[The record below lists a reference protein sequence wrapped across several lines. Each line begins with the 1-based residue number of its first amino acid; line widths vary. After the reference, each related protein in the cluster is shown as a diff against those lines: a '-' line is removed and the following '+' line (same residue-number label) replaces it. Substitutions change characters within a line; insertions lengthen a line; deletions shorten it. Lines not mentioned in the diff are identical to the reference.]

1 MQIVKWTVEGV
12 VKGKSRVFHD
22 VTHTLVARDML
33 VSCRECG
40 LFYYSQIK
48 VASRIVALFVLDRAK
63 ALSGIFLLLKF
74 EEGKNMYKKIMAKI
88 TNRQELFETEI
99 FELISAINEGT
110 VSDIQI
116 AGFQVAL
123 LMKGASLQE
132 IAYIAKAM
140 RDNCVPLRPKVDV
153 ELMDTCGTGGG
164 LSTFN
169 ISTATAIVAAAAG
182 IPIAKHG
189 SRSIA
194 SLSGS
199 ADVLEALGVNINLES
214 YAVEKMVEEIGIAFL
229 YAPLFHPVMGK
240 VLPPE
245 QDLGIKTIFYSIIGP
260 LINPAFASRHLLGV
274 YKPELLDTVTYVA
287 KALGYTNAMFVHGL
301 DGLDEISLLG
311 KTRINHLK
319 NGEIT
324 AIEIEPEDFGL
335 TRCKLEDI
343 KTGTPDVNA
352 ETVNG
357 VFSGKIKGARR
368 DAIVLNAA
376 GALIIGDKADDFKS
390 GIAIANEII
399 DSGSAAKKLQ
409 ELREMSNSLGR
420 SV

>member
-1 MQIVKWTVEGV
+1 
-12 VKGKSRVFHD
+12 
-22 VTHTLVARDML
+22 
-33 VSCRECG
+33 
-40 LFYYSQIK
+40 
-48 VASRIVALFVLDRAK
+48 
-63 ALSGIFLLLKF
+63 
-74 EEGKNMYKKIMAKI
+74 MYKEIMEKI
-88 TNRQELFETEI
+88 TTRQELSEVEI
-99 FELISAINEGT
+99 SELITAINEGT

-123 LMKGASLQE
+123 LMKGASLKE
-132 IAYIAKAM
+132 TAYIAKAM
-140 RDNCVPLRPKVDV
+140 RDNCIPLKPNVAGD
-153 ELMDTCGTGGG
+153 LMDTCGTGGG

-169 ISTATAIVAAAAG
+169 ISTATALVAAAAG

-199 ADVLEALGVNINLES
+199 ADVLEALGVNIHLQTHE
-214 YAVEKMVEEIGIAFL
+214 VEKMIEEIGIAFL

-260 LINPAFASRHLLGV
+260 LINPAFAPRHLLGV

-287 KALGYTNAMFVHGL
+287 KELGYTNAMFVHGL

-319 NGEIT
+319 NGEVNVT
-324 AIEIEPEDFGL
+324 EIEPEDFGL
-335 TRCKLEDI
+335 ARCSLSDI

-352 ETVNG
+352 ETING
-357 VFSGKIKGARR
+357 VFSGKVKGARR

-376 GALIIGDKADDFKS
+376 GALVVGEKADDIRT
-390 GIAIANEII
+390 GIALACELIDNGSTALKLNEL
-399 DSGSAAKKLQ
+399 K
-409 ELREMSNSLGR
+409 EMSHSFR
-420 SV
+420 KSA